1 MDELNSIE
9 LNNIIADKKPTTQ
22 QAYKRD
28 YKRLRLLLDVDTI
41 INNNNKLTKPIT
53 AIIKAIKNS
62 EFSKNTQKGLF
73 NMLVMIFQ
81 KNPNFKSQQV
91 KVESEREK
99 MNNKI
104 EIERKDKNKELLEIL
119 PAQKTIDK
127 DLNDL
132 YNQKE
137 YLKYIINYLV
147 ITYNLRNKDL
157 CLKIVSSMKQTKD
170 TEFNYLVITEKYVS
184 FIRNVY
190 KTASTYGKK
199 DNRVQSKKFRDALLK
214 FLELKEVDYK
224 NEEYVIF
231 NDRSGEPLNCNKIG
245 DRLKYLL
252 IENETKLN
260 KIKVKEINNKPN
272 TIKGLKKMEKNRG
285 TDIKTIATYYSIEN

>member
-41 INNNNKLTKPIT
+41 INNNKLTKPIT
-53 AIIKAIKNS
+53 VIIKSIKNS

-214 FLELKEVDYK
+214 FLDLKEVDYK

>member
-1 MDELNSIE
+1 MDELNSME
-9 LNNIIADKKPTTQ
+9 LNSIIADKKETTQ

-28 YKRLRLLLDVDTI
+28 YKRLRLLLDVDAI
-41 INNNNKLTKPIT
+41 IVNNKLSKPIT
-53 AIIKAIKNS
+53 TIIRTIKNS

-81 KNPNFKSQQV
+81 QNPKFKTQQT
-91 KVESEREK
+91 KAESEREK
-99 MNNKI
+99 MNSKI
-104 EIERKDKNKELLEIL
+104 EIERKDKNKNLMQTL
-119 PAQKTIDK
+119 PEQKSIDK
-127 DLNDL
+127 ELNDL
-132 YNQKE
+132 YNNGE
-137 YLKYIINYLV
+137 FLKYIVNYLV

-157 CLKIVSSMKQTKD
+157 CLKVVSSMKQTKD
-170 TEFNYLVITEKYVS
+170 TNFNYLVITDKYVS

-190 KTASTYGKK
+190 KTSSTYGKK
-199 DNRVQSKKFRDALLK
+199 DNRVQSKKFRDALLNY
-214 FLELKEVDYK
+214 LESQNVDYK
-224 NEEYVIF
+224 NEEYVF
-231 NDRSGEPLNCNKIG
+231 FKDRSGEPLNCNKIG

-285 TDIKTIATYYSIEN
+285 TDLKTIATYYSIEN